1 MRDSNFMQRLMQ
13 QRHAQ
18 NKSFFKMLHLDLPL
32 LIGLILILAYGL
44 IVLLSASNDSYTVF
58 YKQLSRILLGF
69 VVMFVCAQIPPEKYR
84 LWVPWI
90 YGLGMFLLVFV
101 LLFGHTGKGAE
112 RWINLGLFRFQP
124 SEFMKIT
131 VPIMVA
137 WYLSEKSLPPKL
149 KPLLISAGLMLV
161 PALLIIKQPDLG
173 TGLVIM
179 IAGVGVVLF
188 AGINWRWLLSLA
200 GLVIVSIPVLWH
212 FMHGYQRQ
220 RILTFLNPNRD
231 PLGSGYHIIQ
241 SKIAIGSGG
250 FWGKGW
256 FHGTQSHLNFLPE
269 HSTDFIFSVLGEEFG
284 LVGAT
289 LLLLLYLYV
298 VGRALTIAYRATD
311 NFTRLIA
318 GSLAFTFFLSVFVN
332 IGMVC
337 GILPVVG
344 LPLPLISY
352 GGTSVVTV
360 LAGFGILMSI
370 NTHKRIVKQ

>member
-1 MRDSNFMQRLMQ
+1 MRDSNFLQRLAQ
-13 QRHAQ
+13 QRQAQ
-18 NKSFFKMLHLDLPL
+18 NKSLLKQLHLDLPL
-32 LIGLILILAYGL
+32 LIGLVLILTYGL
-44 IVLLSASNDSYTVF
+44 VVLLSASNDNYTVL
-58 YKQLSRILLGF
+58 YKQLSRIILGF

-90 YGLGMFLLVFV
+90 YGAGVFLLIIV
-101 LLFGHTGKGAE
+101 LLFGHIGKGAE

-149 KPLLISAGLMLV
+149 KPLLVSGGIMLV

-173 TGLVIM
+173 TGLVII

-188 AGINWRWLLSLA
+188 AGIGWRWLLN
-200 GLVIVSIPVLWH
+200 LVGVIIISIPVLWH
-212 FMHGYQRQ
+212 FMHGYQRE

-256 FHGTQSHLNFLPE
+256 FNGTQSHLNFLPE

-370 NTHKRIVKQ
+370 HTHKRIVKQ

>member
-1 MRDSNFMQRLMQ
+1 MQNSNFLQRLMQ

-18 NKSFFKMLHLDLPL
+18 NKSILKHLHLDLPL
-32 LIGLILILAYGL
+32 IMGLTLILCFGL
-44 IVLLSASNDSYTVF
+44 IVLLSASNDSYTVL
-58 YKQLSRILLGF
+58 YKQLSRIAVGF
-69 VVMFVCAQIPPEKYR
+69 IVMFICAQIPPEKYR
-84 LWVPWI
+84 LWVPWV
-90 YGLGMFLLVFV
+90 YSVGVFLLVFV

-124 SEFMKIT
+124 SEFMKIA

-149 KPLLISAGLMLV
+149 KPLLISAAIVLV
-161 PALLIIKQPDLG
+161 PALLIVKQPDLG
-173 TGLVIM
+173 TGLVIV
-179 IAGVGVVLF
+179 IAGVGVILF
-188 AGINWRWLLSLA
+188 AGVGWRLLLSLI
-200 GLVIVSIPVLWH
+200 GLAILSIPVLWH
-212 FMHGYQRQ
+212 FMHDYQRQ

-231 PLGSGYHIIQ
+231 PLGTGYHIIQ

-256 FHGTQSHLNFLPE
+256 FNGTQSHLNFLPE

-284 LVGAT
+284 LIGAT
-289 LLLLLYLYV
+289 ILLILYLYV

-311 NFTRLIA
+311 SFTRLIA

-370 NTHKRIVKQ
+370 HTHQRIVKQ